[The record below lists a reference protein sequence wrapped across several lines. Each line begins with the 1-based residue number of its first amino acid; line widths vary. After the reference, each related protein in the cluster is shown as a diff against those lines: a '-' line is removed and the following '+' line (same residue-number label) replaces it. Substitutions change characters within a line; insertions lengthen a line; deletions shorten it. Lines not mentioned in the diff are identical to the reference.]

1 MGDPATAKNLWK
13 RRFYT
18 LAFFWVL
25 TTILLSFS
33 SVRALVA
40 LPLIVH
46 DEAARGDVAYVMADG
61 PASWERLRAAS
72 DLYHWGRIK
81 RIVVLNEQRGAG
93 YNFTLHRTESRV
105 ERVTDYLKSYG
116 VPLDSIS
123 TINPEGLSKF
133 GSLNEARSFA
143 SQEADL
149 ESLVVVTSPPHTRRS
164 LLSFRRSLPKDVKIT
179 SYSAR
184 GDHASDSAE
193 IHSPLWI
200 EYSKLIVYWF
210 VA

>member
-1 MGDPATAKNLWK
+1 MDDSPPVKNLWK

-18 LAFFWVL
+18 LAFLSVF
-25 TTILLSFS
+25 TTLMLSFS
-33 SVRALVA
+33 PVRAIVA

-46 DEAARGDVAYVMADG
+46 DEAAEGDVAYVMADG

-72 DLYHWGRIK
+72 DLYHWDRIK
-81 RIVVLNEQRGAG
+81 RIVVLNEQQGAG
-93 YNFTLHRTESRV
+93 YNFILHRTAPRV
-105 ERVTDYLKSYG
+105 ERVTDYLKLYG
-116 VPLDSIS
+116 VPSEAIS
-123 TINPEGLSKF
+123 TIDPAGLSKF

-143 SQEADL
+143 AQETNV
-149 ESLVVVTSPPHTRRS
+149 ESLVIVTSPPHTRRS
-164 LLSFRRSLPKDVKIT
+164 LLSFRRSLPQNVRIT

-184 GDHASDSAE
+184 GDYASDSSE

-200 EYSKLIVYWF
+200 EYAKLVAYWF

>member
-1 MGDPATAKNLWK
+1 MGDPPTAKNLWK

-18 LAFFWVL
+18 LAFLWVL

-33 SVRALVA
+33 PVRAFVA

-46 DEAARGDVAYVMADG
+46 DEAAQGDVAYVMADG

-93 YNFTLHRTESRV
+93 YNFTVHRTESRV
-105 ERVTDYLKSYG
+105 ERVMDYLESYG
-116 VPLDSIS
+116 VPLESIS

-143 SQEADL
+143 SQEDDL
-149 ESLVVVTSPPHTRRS
+149 KSLVVVTSPPHTRRS
-164 LLSFRRSLPKDVKIT
+164 LLSFRRSLPKNVKIS

-184 GDHASDSAE
+184 GDHASDSSE